1 MPPAGGLAFA
11 APQAPR
17 AATRRSNGYAFSVR
31 SNEMAK
37 RKSRKNVFFIDKTAV
52 SAAGRTETR
61 WDYSSVPVLPKP
73 HGLNGI
79 VE

>member
-1 MPPAGGLAFA
+1 MPRRGQQLSRPCITPAPGAKPTPEQREKPA
-11 APQAPR
+11 NV
-17 AATRRSNGYAFSVR
+17 ATVS
-31 SNEMAK
+31 
-37 RKSRKNVFFIDKTAV
+37 KNVFFIDKTAV
-52 SAAGRTETR
+52 SAAGRAETR